1 MQKPIAGNIRKKGK
15 YYYYTYQKDGMRYL
29 DVALKETEFRKAI
42 KKANDIYNNTINPD
56 ELTPNS
62 IAPLLYR
69 YLDRE
74 MERVQKN
81 TLTLPTYN
89 EKRRI
94 LTTHVLNYFG
104 QNRDVTKLTVLDIED
119 YCDCKLETLS
129 NNTVVKH
136 YHYLNAFFKYLCK
149 IDTLIKNVVDL
160 ADHPGRTKS
169 ETPDTLTKEEVAQY
183 LTHLEKDE
191 EVSLSFKIAIVNTLL
206 GGMRRGEAISIKAD
220 SVSFIKDPKNPSVKY
235 VKVLV
240 KDTITTSDNEV
251 IYKDTKSHKE
261 RQVVLPPFATHFYAQ
276 AIAERS
282 KRILQFG
289 VDRIGEY
296 IAGDDFNH
304 NLHPDWFT
312 RENRRLLKK
321 YNMRYVSLRGFRHTR
336 ATLLHASGA
345 DLKSISDLLGHSTIK
360 ITADIYTHPGEDIAL
375 ELANMVN
382 F

>member
-1 MQKPIAGNIRKKGK
+1 MQKPIAGSIRKKGK
-15 YYYYTYQKDGMRYL
+15 YYYYTYQKNGMRYL

-42 KKANDIYNNTINPD
+42 KKANDIYSNTID
-56 ELTPNS
+56 QDDLTPNS
-62 IAPLLYR
+62 IAPLLYK

-74 MERVQKN
+74 MDRVYKN

-89 EKRRI
+89 EKKRI
-94 LTTHVLNYFG
+94 LTTHVLGYFG
-104 QNRDVTKLTVLDIED
+104 QNRDVTKLTVIDIEE
-119 YCDCKLETLS
+119 YCDYKLETLS

-149 IDTLIKNVVDL
+149 IDVLIKNVVNL

-169 ETPDTLTKEEVAQY
+169 EVPNTLTKEEVTQY
-183 LTHLEKDE
+183 LSHLEKDE

-261 RQVVLPPFATHFYAQ
+261 RQLV
-276 AIAERS
+276 
-282 KRILQFG
+282 
-289 VDRIGEY
+289 
-296 IAGDDFNH
+296 
-304 NLHPDWFT
+304 
-312 RENRRLLKK
+312 
-321 YNMRYVSLRGFRHTR
+321 
-336 ATLLHASGA
+336 
-345 DLKSISDLLGHSTIK
+345 
-360 ITADIYTHPGEDIAL
+360 
-375 ELANMVN
+375 
-382 F
+382 